1 MVPVPVSAEDSDKDL
16 AVRTGI
22 VDALQSM
29 ARLGINKGTAG
40 NISVRADRGFYIS
53 PTGLPYEGMTP
64 DKIVLMNWD
73 GTFEGDVLP
82 SSEWQFHRAILTE
95 RTELNAVVHTHSTN
109 ATAVSILERDIPAIH
124 YVIAGAGGNNI
135 PCARYETFGS
145 AELARSILTAMKDRR
160 ACLIAHHGTIAA
172 GATLAKAMALAVT
185 VEELAT
191 LYLACLPFGEPPTL
205 SDEEMAKVLSK
216 YGTYGQQP
224 TTRHRSD
231 GSR

>member
-1 MVPVPVSAEDSDKDL
+1 MTPDQDL
-16 AVRTGI
+16 AVRGEI

-40 NISVRADRGFYIS
+40 NISVRAQHGFYIS

-64 DKIVLMNWD
+64 DKIVLVHWN
-73 GTFEGDVLP
+73 GSFEGEVLP
-82 SSEWQFHRAILTE
+82 SSEWQFHREILAE
-95 RTELNAVVHTHSTN
+95 RPELNAVVHTHSTN
-109 ATAVSILERDIPAIH
+109 ATAVSILERPIPAIH

-135 PCARYETFGS
+135 PCAKYETFGS
-145 AELARSILTAMKDRR
+145 EELARSIVTAMRGRR
-160 ACLIAHHGTIAA
+160 ACLIAHHGTVAA
-172 GATLAKAMALAVT
+172 GVTLAKAMNLAVT

-205 SDEEMAKVLSK
+205 SDEEMDRVLRK

-224 TTRHRSD
+224 A
-231 GSR
+231 SRAG